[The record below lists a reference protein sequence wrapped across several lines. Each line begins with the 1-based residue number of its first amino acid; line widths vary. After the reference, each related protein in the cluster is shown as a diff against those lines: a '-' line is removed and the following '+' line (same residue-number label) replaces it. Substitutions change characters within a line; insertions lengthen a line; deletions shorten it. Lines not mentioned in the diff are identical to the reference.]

1 MELIA
6 TDAAYRSG
14 NIEYLFKTLDK
25 PIRLA
30 GGAAVMETK
39 GDRCEF
45 KATVPD
51 DSAAF
56 FKPSLEDKIADVIA
70 VNYKYEYFKR
80 FVRSAGLKTVEYDL
94 LLSALIAADIE
105 EDKRYV
111 LSRLSAPYAIDGSF
125 LFLMKPLKKK
135 WKEVVGYVP
144 QYFSE
149 RELKDFIA
157 YIVGEKRG
165 RRVYVANGGVF
176 DGHYNKLFR
185 STLAGGGDIRTVK
198 EVILSSS
205 GEVELDC
212 KLSETEEYYLKE
224 FFGDKIFFRKG
235 YFS

>member
-1 MELIA
+1 MESDSERCFYTA
-6 TDAAYRSG
+6 TVTDANA
-14 NIEYLFKTLDK
+14 ELF
-25 PIRLA
+25 R
-30 GGAAVMETK
+30 
-39 GDRCEF
+39 R
-45 KATVPD
+45 
-51 DSAAF
+51 
-56 FKPSLEDKIADVIA
+56 SLEDKIADVIA

-80 FVRSAGLKTVEYDL
+80 FIRPSGLTAVEYDL

-144 QYFSE
+144 SYFNE

-165 RRVYVANGGVF
+165 RRVYVAHGGVF

-185 STLAGGGDIRTVK
+185 SSLAGGGDIRTVK
-198 EVILSSS
+198 EVLLSSS

-212 KLSETEEYYLKE
+212 KLKEVEEYYLKE